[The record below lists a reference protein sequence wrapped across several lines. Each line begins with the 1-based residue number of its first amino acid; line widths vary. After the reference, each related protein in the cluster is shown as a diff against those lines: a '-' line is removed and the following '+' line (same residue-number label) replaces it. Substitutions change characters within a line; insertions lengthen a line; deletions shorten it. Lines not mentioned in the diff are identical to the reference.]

1 MFKKMTIKV
10 HHDKDSKNSKSIRL
24 LGSFFWAPI
33 LQRNKIFKRSFSS
46 ETLGLK
52 WTMCISASNCF
63 PSTVCSLPRPCR
75 EPQWAC
81 ISRAWLQKFSSEVV
95 LEGNPPW
102 TLLEGLLLS
111 GCFLPQVVGLSMSDH
126 CWSHS
131 VQNPDIKL
139 LISNPD
145 VICSRLHIWPPGRGN
160 LQELQMRYRCLRS
173 TTNERRKKARFQMFS
188 ILIGDWRSPPLS
200 SHSKK

>member
-24 LGSFFWAPI
+24 LGGFFWAPI
-33 LQRNKIFKRSFSS
+33 LQRNKILKISFSC

-81 ISRAWLQKFSSEVV
+81 ISKAWLQKFKKFKSSKASPEPAFKSSLQKSCLKEIH
-95 LEGNPPW
+95 LE
-102 TLLEGLLLS
+102 LS
-111 GCFLPQVVGLSMSDH
+111 WKGSSSQAASFL
-126 CWSHS
+126 
-131 VQNPDIKL
+131 
-139 LISNPD
+139 
-145 VICSRLHIWPPGRGN
+145 R
-160 LQELQMRYRCLRS
+160 
-173 TTNERRKKARFQMFS
+173 
-188 ILIGDWRSPPLS
+188 
-200 SHSKK
+200 